1 MIRYSAGVM
10 VARMSIIVPPS
21 CSLLDGGADLL
32 GRPPLR
38 DKLATKDE
46 VALAATLVS
55 NRAELPGLHLLGD
68 LPKLADLLVHRS
80 SYVLFCSVLIVPLY
94 IINAMLSS
102 LERNF
107 LQDFLRSFTRRP
119 SPTTRSPAEAQ
130 KILKKRSEEHT
141 SELQSRPHLVCRLLL

>member
-1 MIRYSAGVM
+1 AEDGIRDFHVTGVQTCALPISSVYCGYLRSSVRICSARRLLSVSRSSRFQRPSASSRALMIRYSAGVM

-55 NRAELPGLHLLGD
+55 NRAELP
-68 LPKLADLLVHRS
+68 
-80 SYVLFCSVLIVPLY
+80 
-94 IINAMLSS
+94 
-102 LERNF
+102 
-107 LQDFLRSFTRRP
+107 
-119 SPTTRSPAEAQ
+119 
-130 KILKKRSEEHT
+130 
-141 SELQSRPHLVCRLLL
+141 